1 MSYFLIKCKQFPTRA
16 VLPLSIEQDMARLLS
31 SGSTSSSATGRKM
44 LSSRRAKSLDSIV
57 IVDSEPPSPRCPS
70 PTPSSG
76 VDSNKDSPIQIENID
91 GSSIGM
97 YGLSLC
103 NIYST
108 YNFNVRKFV
117 IILCEHF
124 DISKKLLYLSCI
136 NNHFLQHLML
146 VE

>member
-1 MSYFLIKCKQFPTRA
+1 

-31 SGSTSSSATGRKM
+31 SGSTSSSATGRKI
-44 LSSRRAKSLDSIV
+44 LPSRRAKSLDSIV

-97 YGLSLC
+97 YGLSYLLQMRMK
-103 NIYST
+103 IGHYQ
-108 YNFNVRKFV
+108 V
-117 IILCEHF
+117 CEYV
-124 DISKKLLYLSCI
+124 DISRTKFLHPFYINISSCDI
-136 NNHFLQHLML
+136 SY
-146 VE
+146 

>member
-1 MSYFLIKCKQFPTRA
+1 
-16 VLPLSIEQDMARLLS
+16 
-31 SGSTSSSATGRKM
+31 M

-97 YGLSLC
+97 YGLSLY
-103 NIYST
+103 NIYIST
-108 YNFNVRKFV
+108 YKKRKFV
-117 IILCEHF
+117 KCEHF
-124 DISKKLLYLSCI
+124 DISEKFCYICLTLI
-136 NNHFLQHLML
+136 ITF
-146 VE
+146 